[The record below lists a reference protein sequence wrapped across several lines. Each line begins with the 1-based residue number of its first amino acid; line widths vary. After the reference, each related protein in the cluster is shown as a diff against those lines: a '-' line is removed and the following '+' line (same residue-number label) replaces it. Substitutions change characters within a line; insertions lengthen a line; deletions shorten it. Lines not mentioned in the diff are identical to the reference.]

1 MARSSKSEYGLG
13 TLYEKH
19 GSWYG
24 RWHAP
29 GGQRRNRKIAAVKA
43 SGGAGLTR
51 AEARRELARMMEKD
65 GTAPRNQGEVVP
77 TLVEL
82 VYTLADRLASRG
94 RARSH
99 VENVRSHARTKF
111 TPFFKEMRVDAV
123 TDRELERFMAWCAR
137 GGGSRTGKTPA
148 APQSIRLYMGT
159 LHSTFEL
166 AIRRRYIVL
175 NPCKLVDLPVVP
187 DRTDIRFLTSDE
199 LEAVI
204 RHAADDELGRMEAV
218 LWRTCAMVG
227 LRMSETRG
235 FRWRDIDW
243 VARRVRIRK
252 VIVRGEVKAPKS
264 RRGSRS
270 VPLPTAL
277 ARELELHFQRTAFT
291 GEDDLVFAHPHT
303 GKPYDGSKALKRYKA
318 ACERAGVTKTNRL
331 HDLRHTFGTQMAA
344 RGVPMR
350 TLQEWM
356 GHRDFA
362 TTLIYAD
369 YAPSEHEADMID
381 AAWEPVRSGPTIRAG
396 VPAVT
401 ATADGD

>member
-1 MARSSKSEYGLG
+1 MGKTTKGEYGLG

-19 GSWYG
+19 GAWYG
-24 RWHAP
+24 RWRTP
-29 GGQRRNRKIAAVKA
+29 SGLKRNRKLGPVK
-43 SGGAGLTR
+43 GAGRPGLSRT
-51 AEARRELARMMEKD
+51 EARRELQGMIELD
-65 GTAPRNQGEVVP
+65 GSTPERDQETP
-77 TLVEL
+77 TLVAL
-82 VYTLADRLASRG
+82 VEALADRLETRG
-94 RARSH
+94 RSRSH

-111 TPFFKEMRVDAV
+111 APFFKDARVDAV
-123 TDRELERFMAWCAR
+123 TDRDLERFMGWCAR
-137 GGGSRTGKTPA
+137 GGGSRTGRRPA
-148 APQSIRLYMGT
+148 SAKSIRLYMGT

-187 DRTDIRFLTSDE
+187 DRTDIRFLTHAE

-204 RHAADDELGRMEAV
+204 RHVEDDELGAMEAV

-235 FRWRDIDW
+235 FRWQDIDW

-270 VPLPTAL
+270 VPLPSVL
-277 ARELELHFQRTAFT
+277 ARELEAHFQRTPFN
-291 GEDDLVFAHPHT
+291 GDEDLVFAHPHT
-303 GKPYDGSKALKRYKA
+303 GRPYDGSKALKRYKA
-318 ACERAGVTKTNRL
+318 ACQRAGVTKTNRL

-381 AAWEPVRSGPTIRAG
+381 AAWGPAQ
-396 VPAVT
+396 PAVVGL
-401 ATADGD
+401 AVA